1 MKVIWDAV
9 RRVEVMFS
17 EAFISEGEV
26 FIEKEEGCGPD
37 PVDRQHERYNAA
49 DAGMISTPI
58 TLFGQTRNLR
68 ENLSA
73 QYSQWTHQ
81 LINTQ

>member
-1 MKVIWDAV
+1 METAEK
-9 RRVEVMFS
+9 E
-17 EAFISEGEV
+17 EEEEEEEE
-26 FIEKEEGCGPD
+26 EKEEGCGPD

-68 ENLSA
+68 ANLSA